1 MALYSAS
8 SLKTVSLF
16 YRGRAFIK
24 IEASAAANTQVIDA
38 PKHSYL
44 TFFGFFSAALGPAV
58 AAPINN
64 IYVKINGSWTLI
76 SQAYVYINNTWRDV
90 VNDKFFVKTG
100 TGWRS

>member
-38 PKHSYL
+38 PKRSYL

-58 AAPINN
+58 AAPVNN

-76 SQAYVYINNTWRDV
+76 SQAYVYINNAWRDV
-90 VNDKFFVKTG
+90 VSDKFFVKIG
-100 TGWRS
+100 GGWKS